1 MGWLQSLL
9 LDGVW
14 KGICSVLVFLPQIL
28 LLFLFIGILED
39 SGYLARAALIADR
52 VMRTIGL
59 NGKAFIPLLS
69 AYACA
74 VPAIMATRTIE
85 NKRDRLATILVTPFM
100 TCSARLPVYLLL
112 IAAFVPNTYYLHGF
126 LGLQTLVML
135 GLYVAGFVAAFT
147 TARLLKSSVL
157 KSSDTPFILELPQYR
172 MPTLYSLALRLV
184 DRARIFL
191 KNAGTIIV
199 AVTLALWV
207 MAHLPV
213 MHTAGGALSRAATGR
228 ERDRQA
234 GTLHRAGD
242 CSARIQLEDR
252 HRPGFERAGARS
264 DGEHH
269 GHALRRGPEHACAQP
284 ADRSA
289 PRHDAGRRAGADD
302 FLRLRHAVHVDHRRC
317 AARDQ

>member
-1 MGWLQSLL
+1 MKWSSPSASRSPTASATCSRALGDLVRPLLPVGWLQSLL

-112 IAAFVPNTYYLHGF
+112 IAAFIPNVYYLHGV
-126 LGLQTLVML
+126 LGLHTLVML
-135 GLYVAGFVAAFT
+135 GLYLAGFVAAFT
-147 TARLLKSSVL
+147 TARLLKSSIL

-172 MPTLYSLALRLV
+172 MPTLYSLACACSIA
-184 DRARIFL
+184 RA
-191 KNAGTIIV
+191 
-199 AVTLALWV
+199 
-207 MAHLPV
+207 
-213 MHTAGGALSRAATGR
+213 S
-228 ERDRQA
+228 
-234 GTLHRAGD
+234 
-242 CSARIQLEDR
+242 S
-252 HRPGFERAGARS
+252 
-264 DGEHH
+264 
-269 GHALRRGPEHACAQP
+269 
-284 ADRSA
+284 
-289 PRHDAGRRAGADD
+289 
-302 FLRLRHAVHVDHRRC
+302 
-317 AARDQ
+317 